1 MATQNDNPF
10 VLPGFGHSGDMAE
23 NPLVAS
29 MEMMR
34 QAWQGLAGASRFDQA
49 AMGGPLS
56 PGELDRRIADL
67 KAVENWLRMNLS
79 MLSSTIQALEVQ
91 RAMVATLKSFVSGA
105 APQSSDG
112 RSPLEVVL
120 GIHPGAGRGEGAAA
134 KPSEP
139 AGAAAGHQTATPAA
153 DGAQDRAAAPAQSHK
168 DAAADQ
174 ADQGSGGMPDA
185 YAAQAAAAA
194 QGWWD
199 MVQKQFDTL
208 ATATAA
214 TMQAADAVKS
224 PAGPGSA
231 GVSGDSRLG
240 KAQGGDTASGPRR
253 KAAPGGTP
261 RKTAKKASAP
271 ARRSSSSAKKA

>member
-34 QAWQGLAGASRFDQA
+34 QAWQGLAGAGRLDQA
-49 AMGGPLS
+49 SMGVPLS
-56 PGELDRRIADL
+56 LEELDRRITDL

-91 RAMVATLKSFVSGA
+91 RAMVATLKSFVAGA
-105 APQSSDG
+105 ASKSSDG

-120 GIHPGAGRGEGAAA
+120 GIHPGGGMDQSKAAWPEPPASAGTAKASSGAAGERA
-134 KPSEP
+134 S
-139 AGAAAGHQTATPAA
+139 AASGS
-153 DGAQDRAAAPAQSHK
+153 DAPAEDQPADK
-168 DAAADQ
+168 GAPDAPTA
-174 ADQGSGGMPDA
+174 PDA

-199 MVQKQFDTL
+199 MVQKQFDSL
-208 ATATAA
+208 AAATAA
-214 TMQAADAVKS
+214 TLQAADIAKAAQGQAAS
-224 PAGPGSA
+224 
-231 GVSGDSRLG
+231 GVSADSSLG
-240 KAQGGDTASGPRR
+240 KGDTQGPAAKSARKTAASG
-253 KAAPGGTP
+253 AAA
-261 RKTAKKASAP
+261 RKTAKKATAP
-271 ARRSSSSAKKA
+271 ASRRGAAARKP

>member
-34 QAWQGLAGASRFDQA
+34 QAWQGLAGAGRLDQA
-49 AMGGPLS
+49 SMGVPLS
-56 PGELDRRIADL
+56 LEELDRRITDL

-91 RAMVATLKSFVSGA
+91 RAMVATLKSFVAGA
-105 APQSSDG
+105 ASKSSDG

-120 GIHPGAGRGEGAAA
+120 GIHPGGGMDQSKAAWPEPPASAGTAKASSGAAGERA
-134 KPSEP
+134 S
-139 AGAAAGHQTATPAA
+139 AASGN
-153 DGAQDRAAAPAQSHK
+153 DAPAK
-168 DAAADQ
+168 DQPADKG
-174 ADQGSGGMPDA
+174 APDAPTAPDA

-199 MVQKQFDTL
+199 MVQKQFDSL
-208 ATATAA
+208 AAATAA
-214 TMQAADAVKS
+214 TLQAADIAKAAQGQAAS
-224 PAGPGSA
+224 
-231 GVSGDSRLG
+231 GVSADSSLG
-240 KAQGGDTASGPRR
+240 KGDTKGLAAKSAQKTAASGG
-253 KAAPGGTP
+253 AA
-261 RKTAKKASAP
+261 RKTAKKAAAP
-271 ARRSSSSAKKA
+271 ASRRGAAARKP